1 MRIDHY
7 LHRSAERHAGKT
19 ALVAGETRLSYGE
32 LKTMSEAFATALIA
46 RGANPGDRVVL
57 VLDNGWRMAVAVF
70 GCWMA
75 GAVACPINP
84 SSKAVRLSQILDS
97 CTPFAVVAE
106 ARLEKVVSD
115 AAGSSPLL
123 RIVSGAPNP
132 TADGVDFDAMLEE
145 PIGALP
151 QNLLDTDLAVI
162 IYTSG
167 STGEPKGVMLAHD
180 NMDAAVRSITSYLGN
195 RPEDIL
201 LGVLPLSFGYG
212 LNQLLSSVFVG
223 GTLVIEKSFAYPHL
237 IFERIR
243 DERIMGFALVPTM
256 LSIMM
261 QTRDLSPAL
270 FESLRYVTAAAAPLS
285 PTHSDWLRTF
295 LPHVHLF
302 CMYGQTECTRISFLP
317 PEDLDRKRGS
327 VGIAIPGT
335 AIAVVNEDG
344 DSLLPGEVGELV
356 VSGPHVMRGYWR
368 NEAATARALRV
379 DAATGR
385 TRLHTGDLF
394 TCDAE
399 GYLTFVARKDDIIKS
414 RGEKVAPQAVE
425 AVLQA
430 MPGVSD
436 ALVVGVAHEVFGQAV
451 KAIVIAS
458 DEAITAKDVM
468 RYCALHLETHMVPTL
483 VEFRDFLP
491 TTDTGKVSRRLAA
504 QDTENNR

>member
-19 ALVAGETRLSYGE
+19 ALVAGETRLNYAE
-32 LKTMSEAFATALIA
+32 LKTMSEAFAAALIV
-46 RGANPGDRVVL
+46 RGATPGDRVVL
-57 VLDNGWRMAVAVF
+57 LMDNGWRMAVAIF

-75 GAVACPINP
+75 GAVVCPVNP
-84 SSKAVRLSQILDS
+84 STKEARLSQILDS
-97 CTPFAVVAE
+97 STPFAVVAE
-106 ARLEKVVSD
+106 ARLEKMVSD
-115 AAGSSPLL
+115 TAGSSEPL
-123 RIVSGAPNP
+123 RIVSGVSNP
-132 TADGVDFDAMLEE
+132 SGDGIDFDALLEQAHV
-145 PIGALP
+145 ALP
-151 QNLLDTDLAVI
+151 QNLPETDLAVI

-180 NMDAAVRSITSYLGN
+180 NLDAAVGSITSYLGN
-195 RPEDIL
+195 TSDDIL

-243 DERIMGFALVPTM
+243 EERITGFALVPTM

-261 QTRDLSPAL
+261 QTRDLSPNL
-270 FESLRYVTAAAAPLS
+270 FESLRYVTAAAAPL
-285 PTHSDWLRTF
+285 PTVHGDWLRTF
-295 LPHVHLF
+295 LPHVGLF
-302 CMYGQTECTRISFLP
+302 RMYGQTECTRISFLP
-317 PEDLDRKRGS
+317 PEDLDRKRDS

-335 AIAVVNEDG
+335 STEVVDDMG
-344 DSLLPGEVGELV
+344 DSVAPGTTGELV

-368 NEAATARALRV
+368 NEAATARALRT

-385 TRLHTGDLF
+385 MRLHTGDLF

-425 AVLQA
+425 AVLQT

-436 ALVVGVAHEVFGQAV
+436 ALVIGVAHEVFGQAI
-451 KAIVIAS
+451 KAIVVAPGA
-458 DEAITAKDVM
+458 AITEKDVM
-468 RYCALHLETHMVPTL
+468 RHCARYLEVHMVPTI

>member
-7 LHRSAERHAGKT
+7 LYRSAERHAGKT
-19 ALVAGETRLSYGE
+19 ALVSGETRLDYGE
-32 LKTMSEAFATALIA
+32 LKTLSAAFAAALTT
-46 RGANPGDRVVL
+46 RGASPGDRVVL
-57 VLDNGWRMAVAVF
+57 VMDNGWRMAVAVF

-75 GAVACPINP
+75 GAVVCPVNP
-84 SSKAVRLSQILDS
+84 STKEARLSQILDS
-97 CTPFAVVAE
+97 SAPFAVVAE
-106 ARLEKVVSD
+106 ARLDKMVSD
-115 AAGSSPLL
+115 AAGSLQLL
-123 RIVSGAPNP
+123 RIMSGASNL
-132 TADGVDFDAMLEE
+132 AGDDLDFDALLKE
-145 PIGALP
+145 PPGALP
-151 QNLLDTDLAVI
+151 ESLLDTDLAVI

-180 NMDAAVRSITSYLGN
+180 NLDAAVHSITSYLGN
-195 RPEDIL
+195 TADDIL

-237 IFERIR
+237 IFDLIRTERIT
-243 DERIMGFALVPTM
+243 GFALVPTM

-270 FESLRYVTAAAAPLS
+270 FESLRYVTAAAAPL
-285 PTHSDWLRTF
+285 PTVHGDWLRRF
-295 LPHVHLF
+295 LPQVRLF
-302 CMYGQTECTRISFLP
+302 RMYGQTECTRISFLP

-335 AIAVVNEDG
+335 GVEVVDEAG
-344 DSLLPGEVGELV
+344 IVVPPGLAGELV
-356 VSGPHVMRGYWR
+356 VSGPHVMRGYWK
-368 NEAATARALRV
+368 NDAATAHALRM
-379 DAATGR
+379 DALTGR
-385 TRLHTGDLF
+385 MRLHTGDLF

-425 AVLQA
+425 AVLQTI
-430 MPGVSD
+430 PGVSE
-436 ALVVGVAHEVFGQAV
+436 ALVIGVAHEVFGQAI
-451 KAIVIAS
+451 KAIVVAPGA
-458 DEAITAKDVM
+458 AITEKDVM
-468 RYCALHLETHMVPTL
+468 RHCARHLEIHMVPTL

-491 TTDTGKVSRRLAA
+491 TTDTGKVSRRLA